1 MTGRE
6 KKYGKKKISDNVKA
20 GIFRWWIA
28 GMCYFFIGFGTQSG
42 IFADPLDMIFFLGL
56 GLGLATLFLYNPVA
70 YRMFDIVR
78 KGRIYNQSYFERSGW
93 QNAGLKLAEIFKNL
107 VLVFM
112 VYMTYQSVNMLLE
125 ELFHLPEGTVTIPGE
140 PIGFAAVYTIYYHL
154 LTGLMDTAAKARKK
168 EEK

>member
-20 GIFRWWIA
+20 GILKWWIA

-78 KGRIYNQSYFERSGW
+78 KGKIYNQSYFERSGW
-93 QNAGLKLAEIFKNL
+93 QNAALKLAEIFKNM
-107 VLVFM
+107 VLVFLI
-112 VYMTYQSVNMLLE
+112 YMTYQSINLLFE
-125 ELFHLPEGTVTIPGE
+125 RLLHLPEGTVTIPGE
-140 PIGFAAVYTIYYHL
+140 PIGFAVIYTIYYYL
-154 LTGLMDTAAKARKK
+154 LTGLTDTVAEMRKNEGK
-168 EEK
+168 